1 MNTTVHNNQNS
12 VLSASTASV
21 TITSGGSGFFGRGHN
36 TTVGYAAAS
45 PIAVGNRGAQS
56 GIWASPNKIVGDTK
70 FTDDV
75 VFEGDIN
82 WKGRDLGQLIE
93 SIEDRLAILVAPT
106 PEKLQKFAALKKAY
120 DHYKLMERL
129 IDEDD

>member
-36 TTVGYAAAS
+36 TAVGYAA
-45 PIAVGNRGAQS
+45 PIAVGNGGVQS
-56 GIWASPNKIVGDTK
+56 GNWASPNKIVGETK

-75 VFEGDIN
+75 VFEGDIA
-82 WKGRDLGQLIE
+82 WKGRNLGQLLE
-93 SIEDRLAILVAPT
+93 SIENRFAILSEPT

-120 DHYKLMERL
+120 DQYKLMERL
-129 IDEDD
+129 INEDD